1 MFKSLYGLCGE
12 LALALTDFAT
22 AITVDDELLGKL
34 RLGLK
39 DPDYTYLIIKTA
51 TAYEIVRTN
60 GFVGNNVAI
69 IRGQDATV
77 AQAFPSGTTVEFVMG
92 DQAIADMINDRMLG
106 QINLTG
112 EGIITVTKTSDN
124 SYSIYAPPV
133 SIVSESDKVLVG
145 GEFPNFVLSAPLV
158 SGCCD

>member
-12 LALALTDFAT
+12 LTVALTTFAT
-22 AITVDDELLGKL
+22 SMTVDDELLAKL
-34 RLGLK
+34 RLGLVNS
-39 DPDYTYLIIKTA
+39 DYTYLIIKTA

-69 IRGQDATV
+69 LRAQDGTV
-77 AQAFPSGTTVEFVMG
+77 AQAFPANTTIEFVMG

-106 QINLTG
+106 NLTITG
-112 EGIITVTKTSDN
+112 SGMITVTKVGTNNFD
-124 SYSIYAPPV
+124 IYAPPI
-133 SIVSESDKVLVG
+133 SITSTSTKVLVG

>member
-1 MFKSLYGLCGE
+1 MFKSLYGLYGE
-12 LALALTDFAT
+12 LTVNLTTFAT
-22 AITVDDELLGKL
+22 GITVDDELLAKL

-39 DPDYTYLIIKTA
+39 TGDYTYLIIKTT

-60 GFVGNNVAI
+60 GFLGNTLPV
-69 IRGQDATV
+69 IRNIDGTV
-77 AQAFPSGTTVEFVMG
+77 PQAFPVGTAVEFVMG
-92 DQAIADMINDRMLG
+92 DQAIADMINQRMLG

-112 EGIITVTKTSDN
+112 DGIITVTKTSDN
-124 SYSIYAPPV
+124 SYSIYAPPI
-133 SIVSESDKVLVG
+133 SIVSDSDKVLVG